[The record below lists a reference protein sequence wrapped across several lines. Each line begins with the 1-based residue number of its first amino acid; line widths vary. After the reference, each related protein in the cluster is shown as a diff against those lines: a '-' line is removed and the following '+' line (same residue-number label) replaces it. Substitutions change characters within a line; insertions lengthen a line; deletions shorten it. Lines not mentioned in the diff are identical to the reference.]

1 MLEWKKSWS
10 IKKSNSKLILFVR
23 QKENMVG
30 HFQVVRKLDG
40 FFGFWGENLDLWLYF
55 GMKSFS
61 QRDAAQDKHLIF
73 IHNDNQSRRVN
84 NNAEH
89 RKDKYK
95 CGKGGI
101 YVENKSWRWANV
113 LDYTQFVWICLQ
125 NQHSS
130 YIYRKMF
137 RHSQMQLLHF
147 HLVSCLS
154 QCFISTK

>member
-1 MLEWKKSWS
+1 MKK
-10 IKKSNSKLILFVR
+10 KLKHRKIT
-23 QKENMVG
+23 
-30 HFQVVRKLDG
+30 FQINFICPAKRKYGRPFSSCAQLDG
-40 FFGFWGENLDLWLYF
+40 FFGFLGENLDLWLYF

-113 LDYTQFVWICLQ
+113 LDYTQFVRICLQ